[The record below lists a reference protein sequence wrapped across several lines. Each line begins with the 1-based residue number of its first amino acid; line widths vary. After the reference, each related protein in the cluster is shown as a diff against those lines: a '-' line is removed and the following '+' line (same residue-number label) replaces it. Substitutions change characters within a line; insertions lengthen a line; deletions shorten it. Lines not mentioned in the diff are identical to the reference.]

1 MTAIQ
6 YYLIFIMSGHIKTM
20 SILGKAELKMYFGE
34 NSIRLLALKKTLR
47 PAEPV
52 SWQFKPPPIGNLTK

>member
-34 NSIRLLALKKTLR
+34 NSIRLLALKKRYDPQSRFHGSLSRHLLVT
-47 PAEPV
+47 
-52 SWQFKPPPIGNLTK
+52 